1 MVRRPLPMCCS
12 PFSMGSSANT
22 IGRSPS
28 NQIVPEI
35 VRIGVGNA
43 RIRCVTTQQAEYLDE
58 ARQECLVDLEDS
70 NRNYNQL
77 HNEDEGDFVLLTS
90 EEGTGDLSSR
100 YVGGAS
106 SYTIRHGSSLRTRD
120 APDLSLGLHMKPVH

>member
-1 MVRRPLPMCCS
+1 MS
-12 PFSMGSSANT
+12 
-22 IGRSPS
+22 
-28 NQIVPEI
+28 QIVPEI

-43 RIRCVTTQQAEYLDE
+43 RIKCVTTQQVEYLDE
-58 ARQECLVDLEDS
+58 AGQECLVDLEDS

-100 YVGGAS
+100 YVGGRELLH
-106 SYTIRHGSSLRTRD
+106 YPPWIEFTNKRRTRFEFGSSREARTLKLQLLKVRWRTLD
-120 APDLSLGLHMKPVH
+120 MS